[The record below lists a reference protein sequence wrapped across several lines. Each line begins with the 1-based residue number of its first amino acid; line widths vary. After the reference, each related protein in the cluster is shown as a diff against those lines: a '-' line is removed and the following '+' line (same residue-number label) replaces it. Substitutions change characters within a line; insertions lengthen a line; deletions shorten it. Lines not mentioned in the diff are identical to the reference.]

1 MFSKNAIE
9 KLRDL
14 FNTLFRTQK
23 DLNLELLSRLPG
35 ELKGQVLPYLEG
47 RGEQAQ
53 EQPEAKIPP
62 VQERLKH
69 RRRQIKDP
77 RSNRITRNNRFE
89 MDAVN
94 SAAQLNR

>member
-9 KLRDL
+9 KLRGL

-62 VQERLKH
+62 VQE
-69 RRRQIKDP
+69 P
-77 RSNRITRNNRFE
+77 PEAE
-89 MDAVN
+89 MPKTQEPPEQPDN
-94 SAAQLNR
+94 T